1 MNRKRKMNAIL
12 DSRIKK
18 QNAKLSKVV
27 KPKYVSKAER
37 ERLALLALEEEQA
50 GTQSDTELEKPLEE

>member
-1 MNRKRKMNAIL
+1 MNRKRKINSIL
-12 DSRIKK
+12 EKKIKK

-37 ERLALLALEEEQA
+37 ERLALEEQA
-50 GTQSDTELEKPLEE
+50 DIQLDN